1 LKGAQLFA
9 YMTNWMF
16 YGVLCVQVYLY
27 YLAFPKDPL
36 HNKIMVYIVF
46 ILETIQ
52 SAMLG
57 RDAYVTFAEGFGNPN
72 AVNNIHLEWF
82 TLPFLGSIGKFSC
95 CFYWPYVW
103 REITKI

>member
-1 LKGAQLFA
+1 LFA
-9 YMTNWMF
+9 YMANWML

-52 SAMLG
+52 SAMIG
-57 RDAYVTFAEGFGNPN
+57 RDVYVTFAKGFGNPD
-72 AVNNIHLEWF
+72 AINNIHLEWF
-82 TLPFLGSIGKFSC
+82 TLPFLGSIVAGMVQILYAYRIHILSKS
-95 CFYWPYVW
+95 WIVS
-103 REITKI
+103 